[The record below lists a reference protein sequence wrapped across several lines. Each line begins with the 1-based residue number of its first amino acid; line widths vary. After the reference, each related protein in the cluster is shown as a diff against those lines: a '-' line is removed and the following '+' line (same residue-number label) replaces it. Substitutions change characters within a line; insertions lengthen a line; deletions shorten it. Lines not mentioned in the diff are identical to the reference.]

1 MHTESSV
8 TLTFLPKRI
17 SAQFPAGITI
27 LEAARRLGIDLSAYC
42 GGNGVCGRCRVRVHD
57 LDIPPSEED
66 QVHLSAE
73 ELRQGWRLACTS
85 LVYADGTVAV
95 AEAAADEERDILSE
109 GETRRVA
116 LQPAVRALPVT
127 TATPDL
133 HRTVSDEELL
143 LEALQSAAPAAQ
155 LSPLLLP
162 QMSEQLR
169 QYHFSATAI
178 LIDDLVADLQPPDQ
192 GRIYG
197 LAVDLG
203 TTTVVSKLIDL
214 TSGSHLATAAR
225 LNAQRSYG
233 EDVIGRISYASIS
246 REHTLRLQQAV
257 IDLLNDSIAEMCR
270 ACNVEARH
278 IYQAVIA
285 GNTVMQHLLLGLDA
299 KYLAQMPYVPVFR
312 RSQKRLAADLGL
324 ALHPASQIYFMPIIG
339 RFVGGDTSAVLL
351 SLAEKQTGIWLAVD
365 IGTNG
370 EMILAKDGQFWSTS
384 AAAGPAFEGA
394 AISQGMRA
402 GEGAIDRVSSHAGR
416 WDIHVI
422 GDGPAAGICGSG
434 LIDAVGA
441 LVQTGCLDFTGRL
454 QPDGVLPI
462 IRGEDQSETIS
473 LSGPAGGEVRLSQKD
488 IREVQLA
495 KSAIAS
501 AIQILLKAAGVGV
514 EELDALYLAGAFGQ
528 YIRKDMAK
536 AIGLL
541 PNIQLDKIHFIGNA
555 AYVGAE
561 LALRSTIERAWI
573 ERMAGRVQYVEVAGD
588 PEFQTIF
595 SDHLFFPTS
604 EQPVHAPAR

>member
-1 MHTESSV
+1 MNTVSSV

-17 SAQFPAGITI
+17 SAKFPAGITI

-57 LDIPPSEED
+57 MDIPRSEED
-66 QVHLSAE
+66 QVHLTAE
-73 ELRQGWRLACTS
+73 ELDQGWRLACTS
-85 LVYADGTVAV
+85 LVYADGVIAV
-95 AEAAADEERDILSE
+95 PETAADDERDILSE

-116 LQPAVRALPVT
+116 LQPAVRAVPVT

-133 HRTVSDEELL
+133 HHTVSDEELL
-143 LEALQSAAPAAQ
+143 LDALQSAAPEAQ

-169 QYHFSATAI
+169 QSNFSITAI
-178 LIDDLVADLQPPDQ
+178 LLDDVVVDLQPPDQ
-192 GRIYG
+192 GRLYG

-214 TSGSHLATAAR
+214 SNGGHLATAAR

-233 EDVIGRISYASIS
+233 EDVIGRISYASTS
-246 REHTLRLQQAV
+246 REHTLRLQRAV
-257 IDLLNDSIAEMCR
+257 IELLNDSIAEMCR
-270 ACNVEARH
+270 ACNVQARQ
-278 IYQAVIA
+278 IYQVVVA

-299 KYLAQMPYVPVFR
+299 KYLAQMPYVPTFR
-312 RSQKRLAADLGL
+312 RSQKRRAVDLGL
-324 ALHPASQIYFMPIIG
+324 GLHPAGQVYFMPVIG

-351 SLAEKQTGIWLAVD
+351 SLAEKQTGVWLAVD

-394 AISQGMRA
+394 AIGQGMRA
-402 GEGAIDRVSSHAGR
+402 GEGAIDRVAYHGGR
-416 WDIHVI
+416 WDVHVI
-422 GDGPAAGICGSG
+422 GDVPATGICGSG

-441 LVQTGCLDFTGRL
+441 LVQAGCLDFTGRL
-454 QPDGVLPI
+454 QPDGALPV
-462 IRGEDQSETIS
+462 IRGENQSEMIS

-501 AIQILLKAAGVGV
+501 AIQILLKNAGVRV

-528 YIRKDMAK
+528 YIRKDMAV

-541 PNIQLDKIHFIGNA
+541 PNIRLEKIHFIGNA

-561 LALRSTIERAWI
+561 LALRSTRERAWI
-573 ERMAGRVQYVEVAGD
+573 ERMAGQVQYVEVAGD

-604 EQPVHAPAR
+604 ERPV

>member
-233 EDVIGRISYASIS
+233 EDVIGRISYASTS

-422 GDGPAAGICGSG
+422 GDGPATGICGSG

-604 EQPVHAPAR
+604 EQPVQAPAR

>member
-1 MHTESSV
+1 MNTESSV
-8 TLTFLPKRI
+8 TLTFLPKRL
-17 SAQFPAGITI
+17 SAKFPAGITI

-57 LDIPPSEED
+57 LDIPVSEED
-66 QVHLSAE
+66 QVHLSE
-73 ELRQGWRLACTS
+73 EQLRQGWRLACTS
-85 LVYADGTVAV
+85 AVYSDGVVAV
-95 AEAAADEERDILSE
+95 PEAAADDERDILSE

-116 LQPAVRALPVT
+116 LQPAVRAIPVA

-133 HRTVSDEELL
+133 HRTGSDEELL
-143 LEALQSAAPAAQ
+143 LEALRSAAPAAQ

-162 QMSEQLR
+162 WMSEHLR
-169 QYHFSATAI
+169 QWKFSATAI
-178 LIDDLVADLQPPDQ
+178 LIDDIVADLQSPDQ
-192 GRIYG
+192 GRTYG

-214 TSGSHLATAAR
+214 TSGGHLATAAR

-233 EDVIGRISYASIS
+233 EDVIGRISYASTG
-246 REHTLRLQQAV
+246 REHTLRLQRAV

-270 ACNVEARH
+270 LCNVQARQ
-278 IYQAVIA
+278 IYQVVIA

-312 RSQKRLAADLGL
+312 RSQKRMAADLGL
-324 ALHPASQIYFMPIIG
+324 DLHPASQIYFMPVIG

-351 SLAEKQTGIWLAVD
+351 SLAEKQTGVWLAVD

-394 AISQGMRA
+394 AIGQGMRA
-402 GEGAIDRVSSHAGR
+402 GEGAIDRVSYHGGR
-416 WDIHVI
+416 WDVHVI
-422 GDGPAAGICGSG
+422 GDVPATGICGSG

-441 LVQTGCLDFTGRL
+441 LVQAGCLDFTGRL
-454 QPDGVLPI
+454 QPNGALPI
-462 IRGEDQSETIS
+462 IRGEDQSEMIS

-501 AIQILLKAAGVGV
+501 AIQILLKTAGVGV
-514 EELDALYLAGAFGQ
+514 GELDALYLAGAFGQ

-541 PNIQLDKIHFIGNA
+541 PDIDVEKIHFIGNA

-595 SDHLFFPTS
+595 SDHLFFPFN
-604 EQPVHAPAR
+604 EQPA

>member
-203 TTTVVSKLIDL
+203 TTPVVSKLIDL

-561 LALRSTIERAWI
+561 LARRSTIERAWI

>member
-197 LAVDLG
+197 LAVDL
-203 TTTVVSKLIDL
+203 
-214 TSGSHLATAAR
+214 
-225 LNAQRSYG
+225 
-233 EDVIGRISYASIS
+233 
-246 REHTLRLQQAV
+246 
-257 IDLLNDSIAEMCR
+257 
-270 ACNVEARH
+270 
-278 IYQAVIA
+278 
-285 GNTVMQHLLLGLDA
+285 
-299 KYLAQMPYVPVFR
+299 
-312 RSQKRLAADLGL
+312 
-324 ALHPASQIYFMPIIG
+324 
-339 RFVGGDTSAVLL
+339 
-351 SLAEKQTGIWLAVD
+351 
-365 IGTNG
+365 
-370 EMILAKDGQFWSTS
+370 
-384 AAAGPAFEGA
+384 
-394 AISQGMRA
+394 
-402 GEGAIDRVSSHAGR
+402 
-416 WDIHVI
+416 
-422 GDGPAAGICGSG
+422 
-434 LIDAVGA
+434 
-441 LVQTGCLDFTGRL
+441 
-454 QPDGVLPI
+454 
-462 IRGEDQSETIS
+462 
-473 LSGPAGGEVRLSQKD
+473 
-488 IREVQLA
+488 
-495 KSAIAS
+495 
-501 AIQILLKAAGVGV
+501 
-514 EELDALYLAGAFGQ
+514 
-528 YIRKDMAK
+528 
-536 AIGLL
+536 
-541 PNIQLDKIHFIGNA
+541 
-555 AYVGAE
+555 
-561 LALRSTIERAWI
+561 
-573 ERMAGRVQYVEVAGD
+573 
-588 PEFQTIF
+588 
-595 SDHLFFPTS
+595 
-604 EQPVHAPAR
+604 